1 MGRIAPKK
9 SKSPGYDA
17 LFSRA
22 QWLRLRSRLSR
33 PTLRVGPDDLRR
45 GWQWGRTELATLW
58 HLPDQFGWMSPL
70 PAFHRRGIIAAATLL
85 LLALLWPAADPAP
98 SAFPVERTVDTEPMQ
113 AELQEADPTP
123 EQTAWQ
129 EYRIQP
135 GQTLAQLL
143 RDHNL
148 DVTDAFAMARVEG
161 EDRPLSNL
169 KAGQHVLI
177 RHNAQGQIQALK
189 IETTANQQVTFR
201 RTLDGSFTRLP

>member
-9 SKSPGYDA
+9 SKAPGYDA

-22 QWLRLRSRLSR
+22 VWSRLRASLSRPALRLR
-33 PTLRVGPDDLRR
+33 PDDLRR
-45 GWQWGRTELATLW
+45 GWQWSRAALSALW
-58 HLPDQFGWMSPL
+58 HLPERFAWMSPL
-70 PAFHRRGIIAAATLL
+70 PAFHRRGIVAAATLL
-85 LLALLWPAADPAP
+85 LLALLWPTTDPAP
-98 SAFPVERTVDTEPMQ
+98 SAFPAEPHVDSVPMQ
-113 AELQEADPTP
+113 AELQDATLPP
-123 EQTAWQ
+123 EQATWQ
-129 EYRIQP
+129 AYLIQP

-161 EDRPLSNL
+161 EARPLSNL

-189 IETTANQQVTFR
+189 IETTTNQQVTFQ
-201 RTLDGSFTRLP
+201 RTRDGRFTRLR